1 MKKNDALQL
10 LSYVGVSVL
19 SVGAAFIISLQF
31 IGGSSAQEGNSATDQ
46 PQQEPQAQPIP
57 AETQTPSSPGASSDM
72 GEEGS
77 SLAEIEGFLEP
88 FIYDIVNRRDPFL
101 AYAEFVPSSAEDGG
115 NGRPISP
122 AQRFAIED
130 LRLVGVMWDVK
141 EPKAL
146 FQDPEQAIHSLGRDD
161 SIGNRNG
168 YIAAIREG
176 EVVVVEA
183 IRKRGDIIYRTKVV
197 RIER

>member
-31 IGGSSAQEGNSATDQ
+31 IGGSRAQESIPPADQ
-46 PQQEPQAQPIP
+46 QQKDPQAPVMPPDAQS
-57 AETQTPSSPGASSDM
+57 PSSPGMSAEAS
-72 GEEGS
+72 EEGS

-101 AYAEFVPSSAEDGG
+101 AYAEFVPTSPEDGG

-122 AQRFAIED
+122 AQKFAIED

>member
-1 MKKNDALQL
+1 ML
-10 LSYVGVSVL
+10 
-19 SVGAAFIISLQF
+19 
-31 IGGSSAQEGNSATDQ
+31 
-46 PQQEPQAQPIP
+46 
-57 AETQTPSSPGASSDM
+57 
-72 GEEGS
+72 
-77 SLAEIEGFLEP
+77 
-88 FIYDIVNRRDPFL
+88 
-101 AYAEFVPSSAEDGG
+101 
-115 NGRPISP
+115 
-122 AQRFAIED
+122 
-130 LRLVGVMWDVK
+130 WDVK

-146 FQDPEQAIHSLGRDD
+146 FQDPEAEIHSLGRDD